1 MADPYD
7 PAALRAKW
15 NSLAL
20 AERGAA
26 ARPADLPSHAPPPG
40 NGKRQVVAHQKW
52 VKKQGVREARFAP
65 ELLAAAGAVRD
76 GRAWRRGSNK
86 AAKDAADI
94 TCARRMHEL
103 MARGKAR
110 SIPHAA
116 MIAAVTFAISG
127 PTFDSV
133 WRRLAKAYR
142 RAKPLL
148 ISMNC
153 TNRRQ
158 I

>member
-1 MADPYD
+1 MSGDPYA
-7 PAALRAKW
+7 PTALRETW
-15 NSLAL
+15 NRLAT

-26 ARPADLPSHAPPPG
+26 KRPEAPNKASLYPRPG
-40 NGKRQVVAHQKW
+40 TAKRQSVAIL
-52 VKKQGVREARFAP
+52 KKIEQARVSEARHAS

-76 GRAWRRGSNK
+76 GRAWRQGSNK

-133 WRRLAKAYR
+133 WKRLDRAYR
-142 RAKPLL
+142 RAKPLF
-148 ISMNC
+148 IS
-153 TNRRQ
+153 
-158 I
+158 ID

>member
-1 MADPYD
+1 MTVDPYD

-15 NSLAL
+15 NSLAT

-26 ARPADLPSHAPPPG
+26 KRPEAPNKASLYPRPG
-40 NGKRQVVAHQKW
+40 TAKRQSVALL
-52 VKKQGVREARFAP
+52 KKIEQAGVREARLAS
-65 ELLAAAGAVRD
+65 ELLAAAGGVRD
-76 GRAWRRGSNK
+76 GRAWLRGSSK

-103 MARGKAR
+103 MSRGKAR

-116 MIAAVTFAISG
+116 MIVATTFAISG
-127 PTFDSV
+127 PTFDAV
-133 WRRLAKAYR
+133 IKRLDRAYR

-148 ISMNC
+148 IS
-153 TNRRQ
+153 
-158 I
+158 ID